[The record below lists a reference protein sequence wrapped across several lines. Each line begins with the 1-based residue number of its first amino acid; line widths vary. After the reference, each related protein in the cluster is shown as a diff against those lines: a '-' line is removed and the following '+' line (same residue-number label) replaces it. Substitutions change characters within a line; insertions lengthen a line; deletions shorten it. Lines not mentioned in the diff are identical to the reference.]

1 MDMSLNSAEP
11 FEAHEMIVNE
21 LKAPHFCLLA
31 AKICNYKKGL
41 DLWKPCLVK
50 FP

>member
-1 MDMSLNSAEP
+1 MRLGSSEP
-11 FEAHEMIVNE
+11 FEAQKMIVNG

-31 AKICNYKKGL
+31 TKICNYKKGL
-41 DLWKPCLVK
+41 DLWIPCLVK